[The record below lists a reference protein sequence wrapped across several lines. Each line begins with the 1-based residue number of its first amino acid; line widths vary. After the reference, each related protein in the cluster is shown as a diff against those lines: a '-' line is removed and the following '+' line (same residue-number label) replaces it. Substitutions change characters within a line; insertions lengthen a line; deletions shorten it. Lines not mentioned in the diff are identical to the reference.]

1 MTQPRRFDR
10 RAFLK
15 LSGVALGASLPLV
28 SPAIGLASLDQ
39 KLKVAQETRML
50 MGTVVAVTVVDPS
63 ADLAQEAMNQAFLRM
78 ATLAPLFDRHA
89 GSGPVVHLNAQ
100 GQLNELPPELRDVL
114 GLVAEVSERS
124 GGAFDITVAP
134 LVDAFTR
141 SYQAGRATT
150 PAEIRAALAAVGG
163 LQLTPAGLVL
173 TKENAAVTLDGVAKG
188 FIADQGLAAAARAG
202 ARRVLINAG
211 GDVAALGERQEG
223 RAWQVAV
230 SDPAA
235 REAQGG
241 DPLARR
247 RHRHQRQLRGIF
259 RPRTALPPHRRPP
272 HRPFAPHRRLGQRA
286 RPDLRPGRYP
296 LHHLLRA
303 GAAGGHAPHGQLFR
317 RRGPHPDPPGPAHHE
332 PGLPGLGGGGR
343 KEAEGRKRGVSTGVA
358 TGETEW

>member
-230 SDPAA
+230 SDPAEPEKPKVVTRLRDGA
-235 REAQGG
+235 IATSGNYEVYFDRERLFHHIV
-241 DPLARR
+241 DPHTGRS
-247 RHRHQRQLRGIF
+247 
-259 RPRTALPPHRRPP
+259 PRTDVSVSVRARTCALADTLSTTCFVLEPP
-272 HRPFAPHRRLGQRA
+272 AAMRLMASYSGVAGLILTRQGQRIMS
-286 RPDLRPGRYP
+286 PG
-296 LHHLLRA
+296 
-303 GAAGGHAPHGQLFR
+303 F
-317 RRGPHPDPPGPAHHE
+317 
-332 PGLPGLGGGGR
+332 LG
-343 KEAEGRKRGVSTGVA
+343 
-358 TGETEW
+358 